1 MAKLQN
7 RFNNACIDFE
17 LMFLRNTRV
26 RHILFNGQEI
36 VASAGAL
43 VRMATTGMRNILN
56 ATSITLDQRIH
67 EGRTIVLNSAVA
79 VTDIVPVATGS
90 GAIYKFIVGAV
101 NTNGYVLKPPV
112 GTTLFKGTILQTNS
126 GASGALRGWSPG
138 ATDDTITLNGT
149 TTGGAAVGDYIEIQ
163 DIAANTYAVRGS
175 ITCTGTAA
183 TPYSDTVA

>member
-1 MAKLQN
+1 MALLQRRVTN
-7 RFNNACIDFE
+7 VCVDRE
-17 LMFLRNTRV
+17 LMFLRGARL

-36 VASAGAL
+36 IASSGSL
-43 VRMATTGMRNILN
+43 LRMTTVSQRNVSATASL
-56 ATSITLDQRIH
+56 TLDERIH
-67 EGRTIVLNSAVA
+67 ENRTIVLNSTSALT
-79 VTDIVPVATGS
+79 VTVPLATGS
-90 GAIYKFIVGAV
+90 GAIYRFIVGTV
-101 NTNGYVLKPPV
+101 NTNSYFFKPPT

-126 GASGALRGWSPG
+126 ASAGALRGWSPG

-175 ITCTGTAA
+175 VTSSGAA